1 MEGSGDDTRKKRD
14 CPHVDDG
21 EETADGSSPGEKC
34 KKFRQEETLDGR
46 KESTAPTES
55 SKHEAPNQ
63 TVNKSSPDQDCNTCT
78 TTDSSMEPV
87 DVETAMHCLFQQED
101 MKESLSSQMSVEFR
115 AGHGGDA
122 PAIESCYHDGKKA
135 AACPTPKQQ
144 TNEKTGSD
152 DKQPRERKNSES
164 SPSLELWLSEAMGDE
179 DTPPSVFCIVA
190 NVSPTALNDDD
201 ANKTAKRLGAV
212 ALFTVAWKDKQRM
225 LRLEW
230 LHVDTSLPEA
240 QVLKHRMW
248 LRLSTLALMTGAC
261 LSVPNDFV
269 AS

>member
-1 MEGSGDDTRKKRD
+1 MEGTCSGDDTRKKRD

-21 EETADGSSPGEKC
+21 EEAADGASPGEKC
-34 KKFRQEETLDGR
+34 KKFRQEETVEA
-46 KESTAPTES
+46 KQESTAPTES
-55 SKHEAPNQ
+55 GKNEAPNQ
-63 TVNKSSPDQDCNTCT
+63 TLNKSSLDQDSKTST
-78 TTDSSMEPV
+78 TSDSTMEPV
-87 DVETAMHCLFQQED
+87 DVETAMHCLFQLED
-101 MKESLSSQMSVEFR
+101 MKESLSSQTSVEFR

-122 PAIESCYHDGKKA
+122 PAIESFYYDGKKA
-135 AACPTPKQQ
+135 AAAPKQQ
-144 TNEKTGSD
+144 TNEKVGSD
-152 DKQPRERKNSES
+152 DKQSRERKNSES

-190 NVSPTALNDDD
+190 TVSPTALNDDD
-201 ANKTAKRLGAV
+201 ANKSAKRLGAV

-230 LHVDTSLPEA
+230 LHVDMSLPEA

-248 LRLSTLALMTGAC
+248 LRLSALALMTGAC
-261 LSVPNDFV
+261 LSVPNDIV